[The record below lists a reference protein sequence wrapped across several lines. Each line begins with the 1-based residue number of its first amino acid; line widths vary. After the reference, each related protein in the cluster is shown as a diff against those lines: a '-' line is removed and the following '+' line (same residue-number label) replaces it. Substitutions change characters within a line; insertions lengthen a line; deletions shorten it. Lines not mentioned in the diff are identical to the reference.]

1 LTFGTDGFG
10 PGWVTGWTGD
20 FDAVV
25 FFGEGGDVRGALVFV
40 FLEVEFAE
48 VGMEGEVFDFT
59 VF

>member
-1 LTFGTDGFG
+1 MA
-10 PGWVTGWTGD
+10 GWTGD

-40 FLEVEFAE
+40 FLEVEFAK